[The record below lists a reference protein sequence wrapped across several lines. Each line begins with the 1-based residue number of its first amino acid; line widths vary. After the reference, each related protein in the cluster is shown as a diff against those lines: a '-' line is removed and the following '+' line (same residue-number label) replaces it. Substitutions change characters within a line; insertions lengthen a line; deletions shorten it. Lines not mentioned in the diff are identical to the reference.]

1 MRYFGFD
8 LGDGE
13 SCVALYSDQ
22 HVSPIILPVH
32 GRNSFI
38 TALARYE
45 GQPVVGA
52 LASDNPQAEDLRVC
66 FKRNFRTNSDFV
78 NQTIAAF
85 AHGVLLALQDHSVVR
100 RVMETEEV
108 SFIVGCPADWSA
120 QDRTR
125 YASLLMEAGLPNVR
139 IVPESRAAFLSA
151 SMAEEDISLRQSL
164 MDCALV
170 IDLGSSTMDLAYVCD
185 GQEYAVSTMGVQLG
199 GGMLDELLLER
210 AVDALCEEEAALVRE
225 ILRDKSA
232 WKSRMMLS
240 ARRLKEQFFTLG
252 TGEEL
257 TKRETIFCEG
267 RHVLHLTISAAI
279 VEELSDRPSPLL
291 EGESFRSRMMN
302 CLLMAQQM
310 TAQRPPKVVLLT
322 GGASRMTFFQQLC
335 RETFPDAAL
344 HVSASPEFD
353 IARGLAYAGHVDEM
367 VGRLKADAAAYVESD
382 AVEKKVL
389 SAMPALT
396 ALLSDA
402 MAHQLTD
409 HVLLPEY
416 RKWRQGETATLGDM
430 EDACQQRAEA
440 LIASKEWNAAL
451 SDAAAPWLDEMLL
464 DVQRDLNRLCEQY
477 GVDVQRLQIRQ
488 AMVTTSA
495 LAMRDKL
502 PMPEMPLMEVLLDV
516 IAAVLAA
523 NLCGGGGVAL
533 IASGPVGLVI
543 GAAIGLIAMFVSRPA
558 LDKLTR
564 PLLRQMN
571 IPKLLR
577 KTASEQRL
585 LSDSNQKKLAQ
596 TIQEAL
602 SSDDALQ
609 AGLCTQIGQCI
620 DSAILRLTEEKGMAV
635 V

>member
-22 HVSPIILPVH
+22 HIAPVILPVH

-38 TALARYE
+38 TALARYD
-45 GQPVVGA
+45 GHPVVGA

-78 NQTIAAF
+78 NQTVAAF
-85 AHGVLLALQDHSVVR
+85 AKGVLTALQDHSVVR
-100 RVMETEEV
+100 HIMETEEV
-108 SFIVGCPADWSA
+108 SFIVGCPADWADS
-120 QDRTR
+120 DRTR
-125 YASLLMEAGLPNVR
+125 YASLLMDAGLPNVR

-151 SMAEEDISLRQSL
+151 STAEEDETLRRAL

-185 GQEYAVSTMGVQLG
+185 GREYAVSTMGVQLG
-199 GGMLDELLLER
+199 GGMLDELLLEQ
-210 AVDALCEEEAALVRE
+210 AVDALCAEEAELVRE
-225 ILRDKSA
+225 ILREKSA

-257 TKRETIFCEG
+257 TRRETIFCEG
-267 RHVLHLTISAAI
+267 RHVLNLTISAAI
-279 VEELSDRPSPLL
+279 VEELCERPSPLL

-335 RETFPDAAL
+335 RETFPDSVL
-344 HVSASPEFD
+344 HVSATPEFD

-367 VGRLKADAAAYVESD
+367 VRRLKADAA
-382 AVEKKVL
+382 
-389 SAMPALT
+389 
-396 ALLSDA
+396 
-402 MAHQLTD
+402 
-409 HVLLPEY
+409 EY

-430 EDACQQRAEA
+430 EDACQKQAES
-440 LIASKEWNAAL
+440 LLMSPEWSAAL
-451 SDAAAPWLDEMLL
+451 SEVVSPWLDNILM

-488 AMVTTSA
+488 AMVTTST
-495 LAMRDKL
+495 LPMRDNL
-502 PMPEMPLMEVLLDV
+502 PMPEMPLMEVLLDIIV
-516 IAAVLAA
+516 AMMAA
-523 NLCGGGGVAL
+523 NLCGGGGIAL

-564 PLLRQMN
+564 PLMRQMN

-577 KTASEQRL
+577 KTANEQRL
-585 LSDSNQKKLAQ
+585 LSDSNQKKMAQ
-596 TIQEAL
+596 TIRDALAEDEAL
-602 SSDDALQ
+602 Q
-609 AGLCTQIGQCI
+609 VGLCTQIGQCI

>member
-1 MRYFGFD
+1 MR
-8 LGDGE
+8 
-13 SCVALYSDQ
+13 
-22 HVSPIILPVH
+22 
-32 GRNSFI
+32 
-38 TALARYE
+38 
-45 GQPVVGA
+45 
-52 LASDNPQAEDLRVC
+52 
-66 FKRNFRTNSDFV
+66 
-78 NQTIAAF
+78 
-85 AHGVLLALQDHSVVR
+85 
-100 RVMETEEV
+100 
-108 SFIVGCPADWSA
+108 PADGRGTA
-120 QDRTR
+120 
-125 YASLLMEAGLPNVR
+125 NVR

-151 SMAEEDISLRQSL
+151 STAEEDETLRRAL

-185 GQEYAVSTMGVQLG
+185 GREYAVSTMGVQLG

-210 AVDALCEEEAALVRE
+210 AVDALCAEEAELVRE
-225 ILRDKSA
+225 ILREKSA

-257 TKRETIFCEG
+257 TRRETIFCEG
-267 RHVLHLTISAAI
+267 RHVLNLTISAAI
-279 VEELSDRPSPLL
+279 VEELCERPSPLL

-335 RETFPDAAL
+335 RETFPDSVL
-344 HVSASPEFD
+344 HVSATPEFD

-382 AVEKKVL
+382 AVEQKVQ

-396 ALLSDA
+396 EQLSDA
-402 MAHQLTD
+402 MARQLTD
-409 HVLLPEY
+409 SVLVPEY

-430 EDACQQRAEA
+430 EDACQKRAES
-440 LIASKEWNAAL
+440 LLMSPEWSAAL
-451 SDAAAPWLDEMLL
+451 SEVVSPWLDNILM

-488 AMVTTSA
+488 AMVTTST
-495 LAMRDKL
+495 LPMRDNPAAAGNAADGSAAGYYRRDGSGK
-502 PMPEMPLMEVLLDV
+502 PLRRRRDRADCVR
-516 IAAVLAA
+516 
-523 NLCGGGGVAL
+523 
-533 IASGPVGLVI
+533 PVGLVI

-564 PLLRQMN
+564 PLMRQMN

-577 KTASEQRL
+577 KTANEQRL
-585 LSDSNQKKLAQ
+585 LSNSNQKKMAQ
-596 TIQEAL
+596 TIRDALAEDEAL
-602 SSDDALQ
+602 Q
-609 AGLCTQIGQCI
+609 VGLCTQIGQCI